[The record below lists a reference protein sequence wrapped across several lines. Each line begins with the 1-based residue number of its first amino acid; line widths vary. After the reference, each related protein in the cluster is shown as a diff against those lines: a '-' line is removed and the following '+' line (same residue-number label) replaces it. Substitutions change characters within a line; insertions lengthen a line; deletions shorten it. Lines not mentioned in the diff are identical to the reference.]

1 MNYIKVLISVMC
13 LTLLTACDR
22 RDYVTWKCAPQES
35 SEKSITM
42 IVDGSTLK
50 LESQNYLFCGS
61 LGPLS
66 YFDIACPPAPQQAK
80 LVFDQKSGYLTLSS
94 KPFQCKAL

>member
-13 LTLLTACDR
+13 ITLITACDR
-22 RDYVTWKCAPQES
+22 RDYVTWKCAPKDSGEQTIS
-35 SEKSITM
+35 M

-50 LESQNYLFCGS
+50 LQSQNYLFCGS

>member
-13 LTLLTACDR
+13 ITLITACDR
-22 RDYVTWKCAPQES
+22 RDYVTWKCAPKDSGEQTIS
-35 SEKSITM
+35 M

-50 LESQNYLFCGS
+50 LQSQNYVFCGS

-66 YFDIACPPAPQQAK
+66 YFDIACPPTPQKAK
-80 LVFDQKSGYLTLSS
+80 LVFDQKSGHLTLSS

>member
-13 LTLLTACDR
+13 ITLITACDR
-22 RDYVTWKCAPQES
+22 RDYVTWKCAPKDSGEQTIS
-35 SEKSITM
+35 M

-50 LESQNYLFCGS
+50 LQSQNYLFCGS

-66 YFDIACPPAPQQAK
+66 YFDIACPPSPQQAK
-80 LVFDQKSGYLTLSS
+80 LVFDQKSGHLTLSS